1 MNLTSFL
8 SSIST
13 LLITE
18 SKFVPVLKLKYFG
31 FFTGGPVTAI
41 VLSGKYSPDQW
52 ARVAVEN
59 YYKYEADKIIAE
71 VNNGGDLV
79 EKVVRTIDMNV
90 SYRSVRATK
99 GKYLRA
105 EPVSALYEQK
115 RVKHEKPLPFLEDQ
129 MCNYNPVSFSG
140 SPDRLDALVWALTDL
155 SASTGQAYW
164 RIS

>member
-1 MNLTSFL
+1 MIAIDPAVTQ
-8 SSIST
+8 
-13 LLITE
+13 
-18 SKFVPVLKLKYFG
+18 SKQSNE
-31 FFTGGPVTAI
+31 TGI
-41 VLSGKYSPDQW
+41 VVASKGEDNKFYIRDDLSGKYSPDQW

-115 RVKHEKPLPFLEDQ
+115 RVKHEKSFPFLEDQ
-129 MCNYNPVSFSG
+129 MCNYNPISFNG

-155 SASTGQAYW
+155 SANVGKAYW